1 VAQNLA
7 ALRSLEA
14 DRRQRG
20 KRGGVRGHSRKS
32 GKTNRPAMAQRPFYG
47 GRAGSRGLGGGVLAL
62 GTMRLEEGRGAWCGG
77 RTAGSAGN
85 GPMPTG
91 GGSGTCTHDTVLN
104 REGGDRWPVGPCYSS
119 GYDRLN

>member
-47 GRAGSRGLGGGVLAL
+47 GRAGSRGLGGGSWRWAPCDWRRAGGPGVAVGRRGRLA
-62 GTMRLEEGRGAWCGG
+62 MARCRRAEAAARA
-77 RTAGSAGN
+77 RT
-85 GPMPTG
+85 TQ
-91 GGSGTCTHDTVLN
+91 C
-104 REGGDRWPVGPCYSS
+104 
-119 GYDRLN
+119 